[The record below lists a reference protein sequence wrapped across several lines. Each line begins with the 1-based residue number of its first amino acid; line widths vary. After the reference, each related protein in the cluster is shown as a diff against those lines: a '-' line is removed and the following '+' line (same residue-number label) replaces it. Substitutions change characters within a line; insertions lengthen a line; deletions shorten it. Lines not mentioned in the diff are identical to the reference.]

1 VIERFA
7 SARLAMRPLRA
18 DDAEALHEAY
28 RDAELM
34 RWWSSGPH
42 SSVEETRDYLTSR
55 TDNDDWRAWAIT
67 LAEDDRAIGTL
78 SATQRRPGVVEIGFL
93 LVRREWNKGYAGE
106 AVASLLDWLFDN
118 GARRV
123 FADTDPENDA
133 SIALLQRLGFRREGV
148 LRAEW
153 ETHIGVRDSV
163 ILGLLKDEW
172 RTPVAPAG
180 SAAVSNALLAPLWA
194 TGFML
199 GLTGV
204 GLALVPKVPRALALA
219 VVALGLL
226 HAVAA
231 IVLRR
236 RSVSSSASTRA

>member
-1 VIERFA
+1 
-7 SARLAMRPLRA
+7 MRPLALA
-18 DDAEALHEAY
+18 DADALHEAY
-28 RDAELM
+28 RDADLM

-42 SSVEETRDYLTSR
+42 ASIEETQGYLAAR
-55 TDNDDWRAWAIT
+55 IDDADWQIWAIT
-67 LAEDDRAIGTL
+67 LAEDDRAIGTV
-78 SATQRRPGVVEIGFL
+78 AAMQRRPGVFEVAFL
-93 LVRREWNKGYAGE
+93 LVRREWSKGYAGE
-106 AVASLLDWLFDN
+106 AVARLLDLLFEE

-123 FADTDPENDA
+123 FADADPDNDA
-133 SIALLQRLGFRREGV
+133 SIRLLQRLGFRREGV

-153 ETHIGVRDSV
+153 QTHIGVRDTV
-163 ILGLLKDEW
+163 ILGLLRDEW
-172 RTPVAPAG
+172 RAPVAPAAT
-180 SAAVSNALLAPLWA
+180 AAVSNALLAPLWA

-204 GLALVPKVPRALALA
+204 GLALVPKVPRAIAVA

-236 RSVSSSASTRA
+236 RSLSSSASTRA